1 MTVNMYL
8 NDVPMSAGGATRFLG
23 QALPGDQEGD
33 QYKVLVEMRPVTD
46 SAALFRDLVY
56 HDGEPL
62 KEGLKYLLRTDIMFE
77 RDIPMD
83 FDSMYGNLDNE
94 RKGRKALDLAQR
106 LEDSGSRNDAVVW
119 YRKAFRLCPE
129 LEKEA

>member
-1 MTVNMYL
+1 MTVNIYL
-8 NDVPMSAGGATRFLG
+8 NDVPTSAGGATRFLD
-23 QALPGDQEGD
+23 PDNQERD
-33 QYKVLVEMRPVTD
+33 QYNILAEMRPVKG

-77 RDIPMD
+77 RDIPID
-83 FDSMYGNLDNE
+83 FDSMYGTLDNDS
-94 RKGRKALDLAQR
+94 KGRKALELAQR
-106 LEDSGSRNDAVVW
+106 LEDSGSSREAVTW

-129 LEKEA
+129 LENKA

>member
-8 NDVPMSAGGATRFLG
+8 NDVPVSAGGATRALDTSTRG
-23 QALPGDQEGD
+23 QKECD
-33 QYKVLVEMRPVTD
+33 KVILAKIQPVQGT
-46 SAALFRDLVY
+46 AALFRDLLY

-77 RDIPMD
+77 RDVPFD
-83 FDSMYGNLDNE
+83 FERLYGGLDAE
-94 RKGRKALDLAQR
+94 GKGRKALDLAHR
-106 LEDSGSRNDAVVW
+106 MEDAGNRDDAVVW
-119 YRKAFRLCPE
+119 YRKAFRLWPE

>member
-23 QALPGDQEGD
+23 PSLPGGQEGAH
-33 QYKVLVEMRPVTD
+33 YKVLAEMRPVKG

-62 KEGLKYLLRTDIMFE
+62 KEGTKYLLRTDIMFE

-83 FDSMYGNLDNE
+83 FGSMYGNLDNDG
-94 RKGRKALDLAQR
+94 KGRKALDLAQC
-106 LEDSGSRNDAVVW
+106 LEDSGSKNEAVVW

-129 LEKEA
+129 LERAA